1 MMGMIDRVVK
11 SPKTTAA
18 GLLLGLTSVL
28 GVLQQQ
34 GVSFGHVGQGSGI
47 SLATGLATA
56 ILGLLAKD

>member
-1 MMGMIDRVVK
+1 MGGLIDRMVK

-28 GVLQQQ
+28 GVLEQQ
-34 GVSFGHVGQGSGI
+34 GVSFGHVGKGSGI

-56 ILGLLAKD
+56 LLGLLAKD